1 MILLLCVDYMY
12 RHKYA
17 IHLTFRFVKLRLE
30 VSIQFIK
37 KGTAAFSL
45 LGSTFIQH
53 LVENN
58 I

>member
-37 KGTAAFSL
+37 KGDCGIFSIR
-45 LGSTFIQH
+45 F
-53 LVENN
+53 N
-58 I
+58 IHPTPC